1 MVKVP
6 TWVVFIVRTI
16 RVYPLSRLNVTG
28 TWSAPDWI
36 FLRCAPFVSYPF
48 CPRSSPSNGIINGLA
63 GGLATSRERD
73 WVGYNR
79 ERIKYGCADLPRQE
93 VAFPRKMAC
102 TRFFEFNVDGWLNIH
117 HLSLTLF
124 LPFSVLS
131 ISFPL
136 FLPPSSDHSSYMSN
150 MSRSWRCLHVKNIFW
165 IKSFVLEKEM
175 QKSLIEKYHIVNHN
189 CTK

>member
-6 TWVVFIVRTI
+6 TWVFIVRTI

-36 FLRCAPFVSYPF
+36 FLRRAPFVSYPF
-48 CPRSSPSNGIINGLA
+48 CPRFSPSNGIINGLA

-79 ERIKYGCADLPRQE
+79 ERIKYDCADLPRQE
-93 VAFPRKMAC
+93 VAFPSENGLHEV
-102 TRFFEFNVDGWLNIH
+102 FWINVDGRLNIH
-117 HLSLTLF
+117 HLSRTLF
-124 LPFSVLS
+124 LLPSVLS

-136 FLPPSSDHSSYMSN
+136 FLPPSSDHSSY
-150 MSRSWRCLHVKNIFW
+150 I
-165 IKSFVLEKEM
+165 
-175 QKSLIEKYHIVNHN
+175 
-189 CTK
+189 